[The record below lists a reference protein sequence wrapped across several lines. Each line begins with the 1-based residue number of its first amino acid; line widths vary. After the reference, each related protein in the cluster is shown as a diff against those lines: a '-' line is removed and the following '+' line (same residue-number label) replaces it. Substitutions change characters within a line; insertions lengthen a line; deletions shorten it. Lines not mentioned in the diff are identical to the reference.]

1 MKQALAFLTPL
12 GGAATPSPRALPW
25 FPIVGALVGGAVGIT
40 WWAAAQWWSL
50 PVAAVLAIVADLVL
64 TGMLHVDGLADSAD
78 GLLPPLSRERRLEV
92 MKDPRTGAFGVVA
105 VVTVLLLRVA
115 VLASIAPT
123 TTTALTIAGIW
134 CASRGA
140 MAVTACT
147 VPYARGTGL
156 ATAFLGGNAIVI
168 AAIAVPLALTAGAA
182 GTDPH
187 VRGVLAVVGC
197 GLGAA
202 LVVAFAR
209 AKLGGFTGDVLGAA
223 GVVGE
228 TLALLILAVH
238 A

>member
-25 FPIVGALVGGAVGIT
+25 FPVVGALVGGAVGIV
-40 WWAAAQWWSL
+40 WWASAQWWSL
-50 PVAAVLAIVADLVL
+50 PVAAALAVVADPVL
-64 TGMLHVDGLADSAD
+64 TGMLHMDGLADAAD

-92 MKDPRTGAFGVVA
+92 MKDPRAGAFGVVA
-105 VVTVLLLRVA
+105 VVTVMLLRFA

-123 TTTALTIAGIW
+123 ATTALAVAGIW

-140 MAVTACT
+140 MAITACT
-147 VPYARGTGL
+147 VPYARSTGL
-156 ATAFLGGNAIVI
+156 ATAFLGGRAGVI
-168 AAIAVPLALTAGAA
+168 AAIAVPLSLAAGAA

-187 VRGVLAVVGC
+187 LRGVLAVLGC

-209 AKLGGFTGDVLGAA
+209 DRLGGFTGDILGAA

>member
-25 FPIVGALVGGAVGIT
+25 FPIVGALVGGAVGIM

-92 MKDPRTGAFGVVA
+92 MKDPRAGAFGVVA
-105 VVTVLLLRVA
+105 VVTVLLLRFA

-123 TTTALTIAGIW
+123 STTALTIAGIW

-147 VPYARGTGL
+147 VPYARGAGL
-156 ATAFLGGNAIVI
+156 ATAFLGGNAVVI
-168 AAIAVPLALTAGAA
+168 AAITVPLALAAGAA